1 MIRKWLYFTNLR
13 YVNFQQEIDSAHNRI
28 NESKTIQRL
37 VQEERKACR
46 GFGGAEMNYCETKNK
61 ATLCHRHRK

>member
-1 MIRKWLYFTNLR
+1 M
-13 YVNFQQEIDSAHNRI
+13 NFQQEIDRI
-28 NESKTIQRL
+28 NESKTVQRL

-46 GFGGAEMNYCETKNK
+46 GFGGAEIKDCETKNM